1 MIPRTAAACWY
12 CKHDEHARCSAPD
25 TCGCWPCHGAAMI
38 DAVEAQ
44 IDALGEIINIAK
56 NPVRAPFIGDEAHRR
71 LADILHRAE
80 RIDDRAILHAEV
92 GF

>member
-44 IDALGEIINIAK
+44 IDALSLDVPGDAGLTRWPAGLEDALDLLHEQRAALLALIDGEA
-56 NPVRAPFIGDEAHRR
+56 A
-71 LADILHRAE
+71 
-80 RIDDRAILHAEV
+80 
-92 GF
+92 